1 MSDPNGQASILI
13 VDDKPDKLLALEAVL
28 EDLGQ
33 RIVCAGSGR
42 DALRHLLAEEFAVIL
57 LDVNMPDMDGFEAAS
72 LIRQRSSSQHI
83 PIIFITAFGD
93 EIHMARGYSL
103 GAVDFIQAPVIPEVL
118 RSKVSVFVDLY
129 QKNAQVRRQS
139 ETLRRRATQL
149 QKLASASM
157 AINSAVAIDQM
168 LKSVTGSARDVI
180 GSHLCLALLWADPL
194 SSKRGGQIRSA
205 ASFSDKYRNWRDRE
219 LNLDGISSTVIAQT
233 PASIRLNDG
242 ELRDHPDWETIRL
255 LGTPTVHGG
264 LLAAPLTDRTGKNLG
279 LILMFDCGSAQFN
292 GDDEALV
299 VQLAQIT
306 SIAIQN
312 ATFAQEREA
321 NRLKDE
327 FLATLSHELRTP
339 LSAIVGWTQLLR
351 LEKLPQEA
359 VHGLDVIER
368 NVKAQTRLIEDLLDV
383 SRITTGKM
391 RLNLQSITL
400 APIINATLDAIRPA
414 AEAKGIHLA
423 FDSSHDVRTAGDPD
437 RLQQVIW
444 NLLSNAVKFTPA
456 RGRVSVILDHV
467 DSHARIRVSDSGNGI
482 EPEFLGFVF
491 DRFRQADSTT
501 TRSHGGLGLG
511 LTIVRHIVELHGGTV
526 AAQSAGAGKGAV
538 FTVTLPV
545 SLPPATAALPRSV
558 QTPAVSPPAR
568 QDHSPCL
575 GGKRVLLI
583 DDEKDARELVREI
596 LRRSQAEVSD
606 AASVREAME
615 CLAAGLP
622 DVLVCDLAMPGEDG
636 YSFIRTLR
644 QLPPDHGGKTP
655 AIALTAYARDEDR
668 IRALTA
674 GFQIHLTKPVEARQL
689 LDAIAHL
696 TRASEDGPEDAEQAP
711 STSANK
717 YSSIS
722 KKTDAA
728 NPK

>member
-1 MSDPNGQASILI
+1 MSNHNGQASILI

-33 RIVCAGSGR
+33 RIVSVGSGR
-42 DALRHLLAEEFAVIL
+42 DALRQLLNEEFAVIL
-57 LDVNMPDMDGFEAAS
+57 LDVNMPDIDGFEAAS
-72 LIRQRSSSQHI
+72 MIRQRSSSQHT

-93 EIHMARGYSL
+93 EMHMARGYSL
-103 GAVDFIQAPVIPEVL
+103 GAVDFIQAPVIPEIL

-149 QKLASASM
+149 QKLAAASM
-157 AINSAVAIDQM
+157 AINSAAAIDQM

-180 GSHLCLALLWADPL
+180 GSHLCLAMLWADPHAA
-194 SSKRGGQIRSA
+194 KRGGRIRSA
-205 ASFSDKYRNWRDRE
+205 ASYSEKYRNWRDRE
-219 LNLDGISSTVIAQT
+219 LNLEGISASVIGQT
-233 PASIRLNDG
+233 PSSTRLSDG
-242 ELRDHPDWETIRL
+242 ELREHPDWEIIRH
-255 LGTPTVHGG
+255 LGTPAVHGG
-264 LLAAPLTDRTGKNLG
+264 LLSAPLTDSGGKNLG
-279 LILMFDCGSAQFN
+279 LIVMFDCDLAQFTS
-292 GDDEALV
+292 DDEALA

-351 LEKLPQEA
+351 LEKLPKEA
-359 VHGLDVIER
+359 IHGLDVIER

-414 AEAKGIHLA
+414 AEAKNIDLT
-423 FDSSHDVRTAGDPD
+423 FDFGRDVRTAGDPD
-437 RLQQVIW
+437 RLQQVVW

-456 RGRVSVILDHV
+456 RGRVHVTLDHV
-467 DSHARIRVSDSGNGI
+467 DSQARIRVVDSGNGI

-501 TRSHGGLGLG
+501 TRAHGGLGLG
-511 LTIVRHIVELHGGTV
+511 LTIVRHIIELHGGTV
-526 AAQSAGAGKGAV
+526 AAQSAGVGKGAV
-538 FTVTLPV
+538 FTVCLPV
-545 SLPPATAALPRSV
+545 SMPPATGSLPRAT
-558 QTPAVSPPAR
+558 QTAAVSNPAR
-568 QDHSPCL
+568 QDHSPSL
-575 GGKRVLLI
+575 GGKRVLLV

-596 LRRSQAEVSD
+596 LRRSQAEVSA

-615 CLAAGLP
+615 CLAIAIP
-622 DVLVCDLAMPGEDG
+622 DVLVCDLAMPEEDG

-644 QLPPDHGGKTP
+644 QLPPDHGGQTP

-689 LDAIAHL
+689 LDAILHL
-696 TRASEDGPEDAEQAP
+696 TKTSDDGREDSDQPPAGKIE
-711 STSANK
+711 K
-717 YSSIS
+717 YSSVS
-722 KKTDAA
+722 QNAT
-728 NPK
+728 NPQ

>member
-33 RIVCAGSGR
+33 RIVRANSGR
-42 DALRHLLAEEFAVIL
+42 EALRHLLAEEFAVIL
-57 LDVNMPDMDGFEAAS
+57 LDVNMPDIDGFEAAS
-72 LIRQRSSSQHI
+72 MIRQRSSSQHI

-93 EIHMARGYSL
+93 EMHMARGYSL
-103 GAVDFIQAPVIPEVL
+103 GAVDFIQAPVIPEIL

-129 QKNAQVRRQS
+129 QKTAQVRRQS

-149 QKLASASM
+149 QKLAAASM
-157 AINSAVAIDQM
+157 SINSAVAIDQM

-180 GSHLCLALLWADPL
+180 GSHLCLAMLWADPL
-194 SSKRGGQIRSA
+194 ATKRGGRIRSA

-219 LNLDGISSTVIAQT
+219 LNLEALSSTVIAQT
-233 PASIRLNDG
+233 PSATRLSDG
-242 ELRDHPDWETIRL
+242 ELREHPDWETIRHL
-255 LGTPTVHGG
+255 ASPAIRGG
-264 LLAAPLTDRTGKNLG
+264 LLSAPLTDSAGKNLG
-279 LILMFDCGSAQFN
+279 VILIFDCDSAQFTS
-292 GDDEALV
+292 DDEALAM
-299 VQLAQIT
+299 QLAQIT

-312 ATFAQEREA
+312 AIFAQEREA

-351 LEKLPQEA
+351 LEKLPPDAQ
-359 VHGLDVIER
+359 HGLDVIER

-391 RLNLQSITL
+391 RLNLQNITL
-400 APIINATLDAIRPA
+400 APIINATLEAIRPA
-414 AEAKGIHLA
+414 AEAKGIDLA
-423 FDSSHDVRTAGDPD
+423 FDCARDVRTAADPD
-437 RLQQVIW
+437 RLQQVVW

-456 RGRVSVILDHV
+456 RGRVIVTLD
-467 DSHARIRVSDSGNGI
+467 DFNSQARIRVSDTGNGI

-526 AAQSAGAGKGAV
+526 AAQSSGIGKGAL

-545 SLPPATAALPRSV
+545 SLPPITAALPRGTHTS
-558 QTPAVSPPAR
+558 AVVNPNR
-568 QDHSPCL
+568 HDHSPSL
-575 GGKRVLLI
+575 GGKRVLLV

-596 LRRSQAEVSD
+596 LHRSHAQVTA
-606 AASVREAME
+606 AASVREARE
-615 CLAAGLP
+615 FFAAGIP
-622 DVLVCDLAMPGEDG
+622 DVLVCDLALPEEDG

-644 QLPPDHGGKTP
+644 QLPPDHGGQTP

-668 IRALTA
+668 LRALTA
-674 GFQIHLTKPVEARQL
+674 GFQIHLTKPVEAKQL

-696 TRASEDGPEDAEQAP
+696 TRSNNDNHDDSDQDP
-711 STSANK
+711 SARTEK
-717 YSSIS
+717 YPPVSQNA
-722 KKTDAA
+722 DR
-728 NPK
+728 PQ